1 MDESNHNARG
11 EHGVPPTIAAGR
23 GAIVV
28 CLAVLLGILLLQIY
42 DRDGNVAKTVAS
54 PAESTS
60 SSSSAGTAVSSDAS
74 NTTGSTTTTTTSVA
88 AGAHTPANIKVSV
101 LNAGRPSGTAKTVSD
116 TLHAAGYAT
125 LTPGN
130 TTPQT
135 GITVHCK
142 ADFSGDVA
150 GVIAAS
156 QQTTAT
162 SGAFPATTPADAPT
176 DASTADC
183 FVILGS

>member
-1 MDESNHNARG
+1 MDESNQNTRG
-11 EHGVPPTIAAGR
+11 EHGMPPTIAAGR

-28 CLAVLLGILLLQIY
+28 GLAVLMGILLLQIY
-42 DRDGNVAKTVAS
+42 DRDGDVATTVAS
-54 PAESTS
+54 PAES
-60 SSSSAGTAVSSDAS
+60 SSSSAATGSASSSSDA
-74 NTTGSTTTTTTSVA
+74 TGSSTTTTTSLA

-130 TTPQT
+130 TTPKT

-142 ADFSGDVA
+142 SDFSGDVA
-150 GVIAAS
+150 ALIAAS
-156 QQTTAT
+156 QQTTAA
-162 SGAFPATTPADAPT
+162 SEAFPATTPAGAPT

>member
-1 MDESNHNARG
+1 MDESNQNTRG
-11 EHGVPPTIAAGR
+11 EHGIPPTIAAGR

-28 CLAVLLGILLLQIY
+28 GLAVLLGILLLQIY

-54 PAESTS
+54 PAESSSSSAAAGS
-60 SSSSAGTAVSSDAS
+60 SSSSDVSGS
-74 NTTGSTTTTTTSVA
+74 STTSTTSVA

-130 TTPQT
+130 TTPKT

-142 ADFSGDVA
+142 SDFSGDVA
-150 GVIAAS
+150 ALIAAS
-156 QQTTAT
+156 QQTTAA
-162 SGAFPATTPADAPT
+162 SEAFPATTPAGAPT

-183 FVILGS
+183 FIILGS

>member
-1 MDESNHNARG
+1 MMDESNQNTRG
-11 EHGVPPTIAAGR
+11 EHGIPPTIAAGR

-28 CLAVLLGILLLQIY
+28 GLAVLLGILLLQIY

-54 PAESTS
+54 PAESSSSSAAAGS
-60 SSSSAGTAVSSDAS
+60 SSSSDVSGS
-74 NTTGSTTTTTTSVA
+74 STTSTTSVA

-130 TTPQT
+130 TTPKT

-142 ADFSGDVA
+142 SDFSGDVA
-150 GVIAAS
+150 ALIAAS
-156 QQTTAT
+156 QQTTAA
-162 SGAFPATTPADAPT
+162 SEAFPATTPAGAPT

-183 FVILGS
+183 FIILGS

>member
-1 MDESNHNARG
+1 MDESNQNTRG
-11 EHGVPPTIAAGR
+11 EHGMPPTIAAGR

-28 CLAVLLGILLLQIY
+28 GLAVLLGILLLQIY

-54 PAESTS
+54 PAESSSSSAAAGS
-60 SSSSAGTAVSSDAS
+60 SSSSDVSGS
-74 NTTGSTTTTTTSVA
+74 STTSTTSVA

-130 TTPQT
+130 TTPKT

-142 ADFSGDVA
+142 SDFSGDVA
-150 GVIAAS
+150 ALIAAS
-156 QQTTAT
+156 QQTTAA
-162 SGAFPATTPADAPT
+162 SEAFPATTPAGAPT

-183 FVILGS
+183 FIILGS